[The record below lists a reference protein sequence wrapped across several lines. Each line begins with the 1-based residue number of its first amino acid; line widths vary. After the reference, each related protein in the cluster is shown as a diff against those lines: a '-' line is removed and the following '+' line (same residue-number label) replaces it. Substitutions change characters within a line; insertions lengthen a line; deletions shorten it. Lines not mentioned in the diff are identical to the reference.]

1 MNRDIL
7 VRIVLSVVI
16 IFLIFALHR
25 LMTIHLQPVKPALDH
40 DRPLLFA
47 HRGGA
52 ALAPENTLPAFLNGV
67 RLGADALELDVRL
80 TADDQVVVFHD
91 ETLERTTNGSGK
103 VRDHTLAELK
113 QLDAGY
119 NFSND
124 GGATHPARD
133 KGVTIPTL
141 AEVYAEFP
149 AQLINIDIKDP
160 LPEAAERLAAAIEQA
175 GASDRTIV
183 GSFHT
188 TILTHFRNLAPA
200 VATAA
205 SEGETRAFFL
215 FNLAGLGR
223 LHRPLGD
230 VYQIPTSAGVA
241 QLDTARFIS
250 NAHRL
255 NQAVH
260 YWTIDDPDEMRR
272 LLEMGADGIITN
284 RPDLALEIF
293 QELGYK

>member
-1 MNRDIL
+1 MNRDIFI
-7 VRIVLSVVI
+7 RIILSIFV
-16 IFLIFALHR
+16 IFLIFGLHR
-25 LMTIHLQPVKPALDH
+25 LMTIRLRPVKPALDH

-47 HRGGA
+47 HRGGG

-80 TADDQVVVFHD
+80 TADDQVIVFHD

-103 VRDHTLAELK
+103 VQEHTLSELT

-119 NFSND
+119 HFSSED
-124 GGATHPARD
+124 GTTYPYRNQ
-133 KGVTIPTL
+133 GVTIPTL
-141 AEVYAEFP
+141 EEVYVEFP

-160 LPEAAERLAAAIEQA
+160 LPEAAERLAVVIEEA
-175 GASDRTIV
+175 GATDRTIV
-183 GSFHT
+183 GSFHSD
-188 TILTHFRNLAPA
+188 ILTHFRSLAPTI
-200 VATAA
+200 ATAA
-205 SEGETRAFFL
+205 SEDETRAFFL
-215 FNLAGLGR
+215 FNLIGMGR

-230 VYQIPTSAGVA
+230 VYQIPTSAGPA
-241 QLDTARFIS
+241 QLATPRFIR

-272 LLEMGADGIITN
+272 LLEIGADGIITD

>member
-1 MNRDIL
+1 MNRDIF

-47 HRGGA
+47 HRGGS

-91 ETLERTTNGSGK
+91 ESLERTTNGSGK
-103 VRDHTLAELK
+103 VRDHALAELK

-119 NFSND
+119 HFSND
-124 GGATHPARD
+124 GGATHPFRD
-133 KGVTIPTL
+133 QGVTIPTL
-141 AEVYAEFP
+141 AEVYAAFP

-160 LPEAAERLAAAIEQA
+160 LPEAAERLAAVIQQA
-175 GASDRTIV
+175 EAGDRTIV
-183 GSFHT
+183 GSFHAD
-188 TILTHFRNLAPA
+188 ILDHFRHLSPD

-205 SEGETRAFFL
+205 SKGETRTFFL
-215 FNLAGLGR
+215 FNLVGLGR

-230 VYQIPTSAGVA
+230 AYQIPASAGVA
-241 QLDTARFIS
+241 RLDTARFIQ

-260 YWTIDDPDEMRR
+260 YWTIDDPAEMRR
-272 LLEMGADGIITN
+272 LLALGADGIITD
-284 RPDLALEIF
+284 RPDLALEVF

>member
-1 MNRDIL
+1 
-7 VRIVLSVVI
+7 
-16 IFLIFALHR
+16 
-25 LMTIHLQPVKPALDH
+25 MTIRLLPVSPALAH

-80 TADDQVVVFHD
+80 TADSQVVVFHD

-103 VRDHTLAELK
+103 VRDYTLAELK

-119 NFSND
+119 HFSSD
-124 GGATHPARD
+124 EGATYPYRD
-133 KGVTIPTL
+133 QNVTIPTL

-160 LPEAAERLAAAIEQA
+160 LPEAAEQLATVIEEA

-183 GSFHT
+183 GSFHGD
-188 TILTHFRNLAPA
+188 ILTYFRTLAPT
-200 VATAA
+200 VATSAGK
-205 SEGETRAFFL
+205 GEVQSFYL
-215 FNLAGLGR
+215 FNLFGLGR
-223 LHRPLGD
+223 LHRPLAD
-230 VYQIPTSAGVA
+230 AYQIPTSSGAA
-241 QLDTARFIS
+241 QLDTARFIQ

-272 LLEMGADGIITN
+272 LLEIGADGIMTD
-284 RPDLALEIF
+284 RPDLALEVF

>member
-1 MNRDIL
+1 MNRDIF

-91 ETLERTTNGSGK
+91 ETLERTTNGNGK
-103 VRDHTLAELK
+103 VRDHTLDELK

-119 NFSND
+119 NFTSD
-124 GGATHPARD
+124 GGTSYPFRD
-133 KGVTIPTL
+133 QGVTISTL

-160 LPEAAERLAAAIEQA
+160 VPEAAERLAAVIEQA

-183 GSFHT
+183 GSFHAD
-188 TILTHFRNLAPA
+188 ILEHFRHLSPA

-205 SEGETRAFFL
+205 SEGETRTFYL
-215 FNLAGLGR
+215 LNLVGLGR

-230 VYQIPTSAGVA
+230 AYQIPTSAGPA
-241 QLDTARFIS
+241 QLATPRFIN
-250 NAHRL
+250 NAQRL

-260 YWTIDDPDEMRR
+260 YWTIDDPAEMQR
-272 LLEMGADGIITN
+272 LLEMGADGIITD
-284 RPDLALEIF
+284 RPDLALEVF

>member
-1 MNRDIL
+1 MNRDIFIRVIL
-7 VRIVLSVVI
+7 SIVV

-25 LMTIHLQPVKPALDH
+25 LMTINLQPQRPALEH

-47 HRGGA
+47 HRGGS

-67 RLGADALELDVRL
+67 RFGADALELDIRL
-80 TADDQVVVFHD
+80 TADNQVVVFHD

-103 VRDHTLAELK
+103 VRDHTLDELK

-119 NFSND
+119 HFTSD
-124 GGATHPARD
+124 DGATYPFRD
-133 KGVTIPTL
+133 QGVTIPTL
-141 AEVYAEFP
+141 AEVYAKFP
-149 AQLINIDIKDP
+149 AHLINIDIKDP
-160 LPEAAERLAAAIEQA
+160 LPEAAKHLSEVIELA
-175 GASDRTIV
+175 GATDRTIV
-183 GSFHT
+183 GSFHSD
-188 TILTHFRNLAPA
+188 ILTQFRNLVPD

-205 SEGETRAFFL
+205 SEGETRAFYL
-215 FNLAGLGR
+215 LNLVGLGR

-230 VYQIPTSAGVA
+230 VYQILTSAGPA
-241 QLDTARFIS
+241 QLATPRFIS

-272 LLEMGADGIITN
+272 LLEMGADGIITD

>member
-1 MNRDIL
+1 MNRDIFT
-7 VRIVLSVVI
+7 RIILSVVV

-25 LMTIHLQPVKPALDH
+25 LMTIRLQPARPALDH

-47 HRGGA
+47 HRGGS

-67 RLGADALELDVRL
+67 RFGADALELDIRL
-80 TADDQVVVFHD
+80 TADNQVVVFHD

-103 VRDHTLAELK
+103 VRDHTLDELK

-119 NFSND
+119 HFTSD
-124 GGATHPARD
+124 DGATYPFRD
-133 KGVTIPTL
+133 QGVTIPTL
-141 AEVYAEFP
+141 AEVYAAFP
-149 AQLINIDIKDP
+149 AHLINIDIKDP
-160 LPEAAERLAAAIEQA
+160 LPEAAEQLAEVIEQA
-175 GASDRTIV
+175 GTTDRTIV
-183 GSFHT
+183 GSFHND
-188 TILTHFRNLAPA
+188 ILTQFRNLAPN

-205 SEGETRAFFL
+205 SEGETRAFYL
-215 FNLAGLGR
+215 LNLVGLGR

-230 VYQIPTSAGVA
+230 VYQIPTSAGPA
-241 QLDTARFIS
+241 QLATPRFIS

-272 LLEMGADGIITN
+272 LLEMGADGIITD

>member
-1 MNRDIL
+1 MNRDIFIRVIL
-7 VRIVLSVVI
+7 SIVV

-25 LMTIHLQPVKPALDH
+25 LMTIRLQPVRPALDH
-40 DRPLLFA
+40 AQPLLFA
-47 HRGGA
+47 HRGGS

-67 RLGADALELDVRL
+67 RLGADALELDIRL

-119 NFSND
+119 HFTSDD
-124 GGATHPARD
+124 GTTYPFRD
-133 KGVTIPTL
+133 QGVTISTL
-141 AEVYAEFP
+141 AEVYAAFP
-149 AQLINIDIKDP
+149 AHLINIDIKDP
-160 LPEAAERLAAAIEQA
+160 LPEAAEHLAEVIEQA
-175 GASDRTIV
+175 GATDRSIV
-183 GSFHT
+183 GSFHSD
-188 TILTHFRNLAPA
+188 ILSQFRNLAPD

-205 SEGETRAFFL
+205 SEGETRAFYL
-215 FNLAGLGR
+215 LNLVGLGR

-230 VYQIPTSAGVA
+230 VYQIPTSAGSA
-241 QLDTARFIS
+241 QLATPRFIS

-260 YWTIDDPDEMRR
+260 YWTIDDPDEMQR
-272 LLEMGADGIITN
+272 LLDMGADGIITD
-284 RPDLALEIF
+284 RPDLALEVF
-293 QELGYK
+293 QNR

>member
-1 MNRDIL
+1 MSRDIFI
-7 VRIVLSVVI
+7 RIILSVII

-25 LMTIHLQPVKPALDH
+25 LMTIRLLPVSPAVAH

-52 ALAPENTLPAFLNGV
+52 LLAPENTLPAFANGV

-80 TADDQVVVFHD
+80 TADNQIIVFHD

-103 VRDHTLAELK
+103 VRENTLAKLK

-119 NFSND
+119 HFSSD
-124 GGATHPARD
+124 SGTTYPYRD
-133 KGVTIPTL
+133 QGVTIPTL
-141 AEVYAEFP
+141 AEVYSTFP
-149 AQLINIDIKDP
+149 AQQINIDIKDP
-160 LPEAAERLAAAIEQA
+160 LLEAAQRLDEVIKEA
-175 GASDRTIV
+175 GATDRTIV
-183 GSFHT
+183 GSFHSD
-188 TILTHFRNLAPA
+188 ILTHFRNLAPA

-205 SEGETRAFFL
+205 GTGEVRSFYL
-215 FNLAGLGR
+215 FNFFGLGR
-223 LHRPLGD
+223 LHRPLAD
-230 VYQIPTSAGVA
+230 AYQIPTSSGLAH
-241 QLDTARFIS
+241 LDTARFIQ
-250 NAHRL
+250 NAHHL

-272 LLEMGADGIITN
+272 LLEIGADGIITD

-293 QELGYK
+293 RELGYK